1 MAAEASTHA
10 NDWYTQA
17 ERSLMNL
24 AEAVRSQTVCSLAEV
39 QGVAADL
46 VALLA
51 RDEVLFV
58 RALTQQN
65 KPSLIGN
72 MIHTAIF
79 ATMIGQ
85 RMECQRRELDRIAFA
100 ALVHDVGMFRLSDEL
115 LTKAGRW
122 SDDDLAHLRRH
133 PTLGSEWLARAAV
146 DDPWLH
152 EVVEQEH
159 ERVDGSGYPHGL
171 RGAQVH
177 GFAQIIAIADVL
189 DALLRSRPTRK
200 ALQAHAAVRLLVS
213 REKAAFSGDLLKILI
228 QVLSVFPVGT
238 HVRLSSGEIGRVI
251 RTDPG
256 TPLRPVVALTVD
268 GRGSP
273 LPAPRLVDLRQD
285 TELRIIEIVDT
296 TRWQ

>member
-1 MAAEASTHA
+1 MAAEPSTHA

-17 ERSLMNL
+17 ETSL
-24 AEAVRSQTVCSLAEV
+24 TDLAEV
-39 QGVAADL
+39 VRTQAVCALAEVRRVAAGV
-46 VALLA
+46 VASLTQ
-51 RDEVLFV
+51 DEVLFV

-85 RMECQRRELDRIAFA
+85 RVGYQRRELDRLAFA

-122 SDDDLAHLRRH
+122 SDDDLVHLRRH
-133 PTLGSEWLARAAV
+133 PALGSEWLAQAAA

-152 EVVEQEH
+152 EVVAQEH

-171 RGAQVH
+171 RGDQVH

-189 DALLRSRPTRK
+189 DAMLRSRPTRK

-213 REKAAFSGDLLKILI
+213 REKAAFSASLLKTMI
-228 QVLSVFPVGT
+228 QLLSVFPVGT

-251 RTDPG
+251 RINPG
-256 TPLRPVVALTVD
+256 TPLRPVVAVTVD

-273 LPAPRLVDLRQD
+273 LPTPGLVDLRQD
-285 TELRIIEIVDT
+285 PELRIIEIFDIT
-296 TRWQ
+296 HWQ